1 MGAYLP
7 KRILDNVMEAMSS
20 CIMTFTGLGRPEKRE
35 FRIGL
40 SNPIVLFVYCFFLI
54 SGV

>member
-7 KRILDNVMEAMSS
+7 KRILDNVMEAMSGY
-20 CIMTFTGLGRPEKRE
+20 IMTVRSLGRPEKRE

-40 SNPIVLFVYCFFLI
+40 SNPIVLFVYCSFLFLA
-54 SGV
+54 